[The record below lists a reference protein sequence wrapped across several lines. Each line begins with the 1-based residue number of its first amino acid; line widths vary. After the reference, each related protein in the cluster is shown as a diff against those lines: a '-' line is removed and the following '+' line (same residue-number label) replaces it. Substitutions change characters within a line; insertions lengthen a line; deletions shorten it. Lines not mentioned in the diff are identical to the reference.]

1 VAITFSGCA
10 CRKEA
15 EEIVASYPSLRVENV
30 RAANAYVAEPARA

>member
-15 EEIVASYPSLRVENV
+15 EEIVASYPPLRVEKV
-30 RAANAYVAEPARA
+30 RAATAYGAGLARK